1 MKSEPGLAQPNS
13 VVGVSNALPKPPK
26 QLLHYKVAPR
36 SRVTSEKQKKTKIGF
51 SFSLYFFCYS
61 FLWHCLSD
69 LFEFCRPTWDWG
81 KMPRQLFGYFF
92 SFLSFFFLLSWA
104 VCVAWHFIP
113 VTLQSYLRRR
123 VVQGPSSLLCYYASR
138 FHRHKAGKKS
148 RKGFTKKVQ
157 IKTSWVCS
165 FRLVIRALSQTFF
178 LIYAVDVV
186 NCCSFSIL
194 IYLSGW
200 GGYFRGGI

>member
-81 KMPRQLFGYFF
+81 KMPRQLLGYFF
-92 SFLSFFFLLSWA
+92 SFLSFFFCFPGL
-104 VCVAWHFIP
+104 CVWLGI
-113 VTLQSYLRRR
+113 
-123 VVQGPSSLLCYYASR
+123 
-138 FHRHKAGKKS
+138 
-148 RKGFTKKVQ
+148 
-157 IKTSWVCS
+157 
-165 FRLVIRALSQTFF
+165 LSQSRCKV
-178 LIYAVDVV
+178 ICAVASCRDQVL
-186 NCCSFSIL
+186 FSVIMPAGFIVIKL
-194 IYLSGW
+194 ERNQEKASQKKY
-200 GGYFRGGI
+200 R